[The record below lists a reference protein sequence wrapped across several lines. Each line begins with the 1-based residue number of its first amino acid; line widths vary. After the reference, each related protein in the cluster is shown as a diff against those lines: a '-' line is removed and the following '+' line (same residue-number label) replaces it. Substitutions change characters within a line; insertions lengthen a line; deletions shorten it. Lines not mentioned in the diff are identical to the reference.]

1 MGKATAWSR
10 LVECRA
16 VSLRGLSMGSAVGA
30 LAALLV
36 VPGLSLGAAAAQDG
50 PLDVSGEVTLVAGAV
65 DGDAKADG
73 DVSLRAEATTILDSG
88 LELGAGGALR
98 IDGDRPYRTYGG
110 GRYSSPLIGGTR
122 GVGPEDGDLFVE
134 GAYLF
139 ARGGFGSLT
148 VGRDDGAASRLAVT
162 SPSIFRSVRVGD
174 WRSDLTGLNDVHVV
188 NDFSGTATKVTY
200 MPPPGLFGG
209 VIGNVQLG
217 LSYAP
222 RLGECA
228 GEACAPVT
236 GYALDSFGDLEAER
250 AARRALGEQAW
261 RDVVEAAVY
270 YQRGIELSDTPL
282 RVGVG
287 ASYVRAA
294 EDEPLEAQAL
304 AVPVADALGDYRAYA
319 LGLNVAYGGLT
330 VGGSVKSTNAGL
342 DAPDGDYLAFDA
354 GVTYEVGAWNFMLG
368 YGAADAER
376 DAGLLIAPPVTGP
389 LPRAFD
395 RKTQTAQAGVSKALS
410 EGVTLGVAAQFVDA
424 DKPDLLGGEEDA
436 AAVVLES
443 SFKF

>member
-1 MGKATAWSR
+1 MR
-10 LVECRA
+10 
-16 VSLRGLSMGSAVGA
+16 LRGGNGRRAAGA
-30 LAALLV
+30 LALASLFAV
-36 VPGLSLGAAAAQDG
+36 AVPGALAQDEG
-50 PLDVSGEVTLVAGAV
+50 PLDLSGTVTLVGGAV
-65 DGDAKADG
+65 DGDAGGDADLS
-73 DVSLRAEATTILDSG
+73 VRAEATTLLQSG

-98 IDGDRPYRTYGG
+98 VDGDRPYRTYAG
-110 GRYSSPLIGGTR
+110 GRYSSPLVGGTR
-122 GVGPEDGDLFVE
+122 GLGPEDGDLFVE

-148 VGRDDGAASRLAVT
+148 VGRDDGVASRLAVT

-174 WRSDLTGLNDVHVV
+174 WRTDLTGLNDVHVV
-188 NDFSGTATKVTY
+188 NDFSGTAAKVTY

-222 RLGECA
+222 RLGECD
-228 GEACAPVT
+228 EDACAPLN
-236 GYALDSFGDLEAER
+236 GYAPQSFADQGFGAAEAER
-250 AARRALGEQAW
+250 AARQALGEQAW

-270 YQRGIELSDTPL
+270 YQRGIDVSDRPL

-294 EDEPLEAQAL
+294 EDQA
-304 AVPVADALGDYRAYA
+304 AIVPQTVAIADALGDYRAYA
-319 LGLNVAYGGLT
+319 LGLNVAYGNLT
-330 VGGSVKSTNAGL
+330 VGGSVKSTNAALGEQ
-342 DAPDGDYLAFDA
+342 DGDYLAFDA
-354 GVTYEVGAWNFMLG
+354 GVTYEVGDWNFMLG

-376 DAGLLIAPPVTGP
+376 DASLLVAAPVLGP

-395 RKTQTAQAGVSKALS
+395 RKTQTAQAGVSKALP

-424 DKPDLLGGEEDA
+424 DRPALLGGEEDA

>member
-1 MGKATAWSR
+1 MIG
-10 LVECRA
+10 
-16 VSLRGLSMGSAVGA
+16 RGTSSGRKTGA
-30 LAALLV
+30 SGLALCALLLTS
-36 VPGLSLGAAAAQDG
+36 LSAGAAAQDARDAG
-50 PLDVSGEVTLVAGAV
+50 DGAV
-65 DGDAKADG
+65 DLSGHATFVGGIADGDAAADA
-73 DVSLRAEATTILDSG
+73 DVSLRAEATTILESG

-98 IDGDRPYRTYGG
+98 VDGDRPYRTYAG

-122 GVGPEDGDLFVE
+122 GIGPQDGDLFVE

-174 WRSDLTGLNDVHVV
+174 WRTDLTGLNDVHVV
-188 NDFSGTATKVTY
+188 NDFSGTSAKVTY

-222 RLGECA
+222 RLGECE
-228 GEACAPVT
+228 GDACAPLG
-236 GYALDSFGDLEAER
+236 GYAPAPFGLQSFGDAEAER
-250 AARRALGEQAW
+250 AARQALGEQAW

-270 YQRGIELSDTPL
+270 YQRGIDVSDTPL

-294 EDEPLEAQAL
+294 EDEAAPQTIEI
-304 AVPVADALGDYRAYA
+304 ADALGDYRAYA
-319 LGLNVAYGGLT
+319 LGLNVAYGNLT
-330 VGGSVKSTNAGL
+330 VGGSVKSTNTGIGE
-342 DAPDGDYLAFDA
+342 PDGDYLAFDA
-354 GVTYEVGAWNFMLG
+354 GVTYEVGDWNFMLG

-376 DAGLLIAPPVTGP
+376 DAGLLVAAPTVGP
-389 LPRAFD
+389 LPRALD
-395 RKTQTAQAGVSKALS
+395 RRTQTAQAGVSKALS

-424 DKPDLLGGEEDA
+424 DRPAALGGEEDA